1 MDILLMNENVLLR
14 EIEKEFT
21 KKLIDRFE
29 PWIEKV
35 ILFGSRAK
43 GVAKPWSDY
52 DILIVLNKRDS
63 KIIDEIYEIVT
74 DFQLE
79 HRVDISLKIY
89 RKDDFEMKNAL
100 HTPFMEQI
108 KKTGVVL
115 WSRLQQNLSKAR

>member
-1 MDILLMNENVLLR
+1 MDVLVK

-21 KKLIDRFE
+21 KQLINRFE
-29 PWIEKV
+29 PSIEKV
-35 ILFGSRAK
+35 IFFGSRAK

-63 KIIDEIYEIVT
+63 KIIDAIYEIVT
-74 DFQLE
+74 EFQME

-89 RKDDFEMKNAL
+89 RSDDFAMKNEL
-100 HTPFMEQI
+100 HTPFMERI

-115 WSRLQQNLSKAR
+115 WTRPQQNLSKAR